1 MKREIMDNKKSFKEK
16 LSQMSDGVATATKK
30 AGFTKENF
38 DNVVSTISD
47 KAQETGSNVSKISAS
62 SLQKVGD
69 TGIATVNKIKDI
81 DLNKYKFDVEDVV
94 KQLMKIPAIRVDRE
108 SFLKKE
114 LGTMYPEST
123 INKAIENNPA
133 YAGIE
138 REKINKIAN
147 EIINFET
154 NKVSLVSFMAGLPG
168 GLAMAATIPTDV
180 LQYFGKVMIVLQKL
194 AYLYGFKDFNLSDS
208 EVNDNTYNELMIF
221 LGTMFGVQGANAGI
235 KIIAESASLKVAKTL
250 ANKALTKTAVYPVVA
265 KVVRTVGLRMTKEIF
280 AKSVSKVV
288 PVVGGVLSGGITY
301 ATFKPGCLRLQ
312 KNLSTLNLSDP
323 NFYKEVLNIDVQ

>member
-1 MKREIMDNKKSFKEK
+1 MENKKSFKDK
-16 LSQMSDGVATATKK
+16 MSQMTDGVASASRKM
-30 AGFTKENF
+30 GLTKENL
-38 DNVVSTISD
+38 DSVVSTISD
-47 KAQETGSNVSKISAS
+47 KAKETGPNVSKISAS

-69 TGIATVNKIKDI
+69 TGIATVNIIKEI

-94 KQLMKIPAIRVDRE
+94 KQVMKIPAIRVGRE
-108 SFLKKE
+108 SFLKRE

-235 KIIAESASLKVAKTL
+235 KIIAESASLKVVKTL